1 MLDTTSA
8 LADGV
13 AAEAKYPWLPFS
25 VSISYTRGTHS
36 QEDDDNGNYTQQQRA
51 ESSRR
56 KQRSTSHMFRI
67 GRLRTL
73 DDLKCG
79 FELEVMGKRH
89 LDERASHHV
98 QDLDQGIDGSHHRAH
113 HLRKQ

>member
-1 MLDTTSA
+1 METILNSKELSLVDASN
-8 LADGV
+8 D
-13 AAEAKYPWLPFS
+13 
-25 VSISYTRGTHS
+25 
-36 QEDDDNGNYTQQQRA
+36 QQA
-51 ESSRR
+51 TCSE
-56 KQRSTSHMFRI
+56 I
-67 GRLRTL
+67 GGLRTL
-73 DDLKCG
+73 DGLKCG